1 MMTAGEGE
9 PFIDRLE
16 ERTHALIRL
25 AAAVAGGDELTLRR
39 LLAAAVGKVPPVWV
53 EELILQSHLFAGFP
67 RTINAMREWRRVS
80 GVPAPA
86 HDDDVESETLA
97 TWELR
102 GEVTCASVYGSM
114 YDDLRHNIRT
124 LHPALDRLMIVEGYG
139 MMLGRPGLD
148 LLRRELCVVA
158 ACVAT
163 FQERQLVSHLH
174 GALNV
179 GASRGLLSES
189 LDALDGLVSANALR
203 TARLLL
209 DRVAG
214 KE

>member
-1 MMTAGEGE
+1 MMAGDSE
-9 PFIDRLE
+9 PIIDRLDDPT
-16 ERTHALIRL
+16 RALIQL
-25 AAAVAGGDELTLRR
+25 SATVAGGDELTLRQVVSGV
-39 LLAAAVGKVPPVWV
+39 VGRVPPVWV
-53 EELILQSHLFAGFP
+53 DELILQSYLFAGFP
-67 RTINAMREWRRVS
+67 RAINAMRVWRRVS
-80 GVPAPA
+80 GMPAPEQD
-86 HDDDVESETLA
+86 HDVDSETLA

-114 YDDLRHNIRT
+114 YDNLRRNIRT
-124 LHPALDRLMIVEGYG
+124 LHPALDRLMIIEGYG
-139 MMLGRPGLD
+139 MILSRPGLD

-158 ACVAT
+158 SCVAT

-179 GASRGLLSES
+179 GASRDLLVES
-189 LDALDGLVSANALR
+189 LDALEGLVSANALH